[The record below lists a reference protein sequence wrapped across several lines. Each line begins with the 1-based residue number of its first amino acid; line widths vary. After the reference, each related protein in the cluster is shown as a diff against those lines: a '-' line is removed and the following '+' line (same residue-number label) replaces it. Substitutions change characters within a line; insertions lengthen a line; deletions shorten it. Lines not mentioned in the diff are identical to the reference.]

1 MKPDFALSLSFD
13 GITLLHRTKPG
24 WNIIGTAKLDS
35 AALESDVADIRRKA
49 LSLDSRADNVK
60 LVIPNEQIKFIKLL
74 RPDGAQSNDIE
85 AVILDHLQ
93 GATPYHVSEL
103 RFDWIASKNDLYV
116 AAVAIETLQ
125 EAENFAE
132 AHSFKPLGNVA
143 IPPKDSF
150 IGEVFFGTALGGQQQ
165 MEWYDQEIDI
175 SPSPSPEALLKIAPK
190 PLPPEP
196 PIVRNKGHIEAQQ
209 KPASPY
215 IKQPRLPTQLT
226 KQINE

>member
-93 GATPYHVSEL
+93 WATPYHVSEF
-103 RFDWIASKNDLYV
+103 RFDWIAT
-116 AAVAIETLQ
+116 AAT
-125 EAENFAE
+125 
-132 AHSFKPLGNVA
+132 
-143 IPPKDSF
+143 
-150 IGEVFFGTALGGQQQ
+150 
-165 MEWYDQEIDI
+165 
-175 SPSPSPEALLKIAPK
+175 
-190 PLPPEP
+190 
-196 PIVRNKGHIEAQQ
+196 
-209 KPASPY
+209 
-215 IKQPRLPTQLT
+215 
-226 KQINE
+226 